1 MATVVQLHITCRQ
14 TSKGYK
20 KVVAG
25 TVLWG
30 VVRAI
35 CAGALRYRLASIV
48 PELYVIDTGTFVVS
62 KKKTTLGKKV

>member
-30 VVRAI
+30 VVSVIYAE
-35 CAGALRYRLASIV
+35 ALQLLSASIV
-48 PELYVIDTGTFVVS
+48 PERYVIDTGTFVVS
-62 KKKTTLGKKV
+62 K